1 MVDKYNNQVDKVET
15 EIGKLP
21 PLPENA
27 YFSGLV
33 REYDSVV
40 KLKDEFSKSGGGG
53 KGRLSGKGGK
63 GDSGSGG
70 GTRQRP
76 SAKGESKAKGGG
88 KKKGKGKR
96 RV

>member
-1 MVDKYNNQVDKVET
+1 MDKYNNQVDKVET

-40 KLKDEFSKSGGGG
+40 KLKDEFSKSGGGRVQPYRG
-53 KGRLSGKGGK
+53 ERFCMARWLLWECGVGYVLARWEFV
-63 GDSGSGG
+63 
-70 GTRQRP
+70 GTN
-76 SAKGESKAKGGG
+76 EETN
-88 KKKGKGKR
+88 
-96 RV
+96 